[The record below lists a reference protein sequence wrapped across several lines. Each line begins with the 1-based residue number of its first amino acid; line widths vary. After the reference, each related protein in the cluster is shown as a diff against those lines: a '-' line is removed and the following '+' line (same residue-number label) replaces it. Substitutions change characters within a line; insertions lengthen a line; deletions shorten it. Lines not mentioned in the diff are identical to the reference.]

1 MKRNQH
7 QVTKKVS
14 RNRAAPQSKT
24 AAASQARNQTRSGT
38 GVFLQRKAQSEEVR
52 KLNFAIL
59 SIPMSEPG
67 KLPPKA
73 DEAVVELAS
82 RLGCVVSLARVWRQV
97 RRLANRPN
105 PLIRCVGSRWKVTKA
120 GRREHLDLYMD
131 SLQQDRDRRLAA
143 GVVTCVWTKA
153 DGSEFAR
160 VDFERE
166 LWSRIERAASE
177 LGITLQQLFDNAV
190 HDYCSS
196 RDSRRAA

>member
-24 AAASQARNQTRSGT
+24 VAASQARNQTRSGT
-38 GVFLQRKAQSEEVR
+38 GVSLQRKAQSEEVR

-59 SIPMSEPG
+59 SIPMAEPG

-82 RLGCVVSLARVWRQV
+82 RLGCGVGVAQVWRQV
-97 RRLANRPN
+97 RRLANGPN

-120 GRREHLDLYMD
+120 GRREHLELYMD

-143 GVVTCVWTKA
+143 GTVTCVWTGP
-153 DGSEFAR
+153 DGREFAR

-166 LWSRIERAASE
+166 LFSLIKGAASK
-177 LGITLQQLFDNAV
+177 LGITLQQFFDDAV
-190 HDYCSS
+190 HHYCDSL
-196 RDSRRAA
+196 DSRRAA